1 MPCPRHRVKTAIP
14 RHEGHAAVAIEQVN
28 FAMAS
33 HPDNAVIARHEA
45 IHGLPRRYA
54 PRSDGGLGVI
64 ARHFPVIAIQFP
76 VIARHEAIYGL
87 PRRFAPRSD
96 GGLGVIARHEAIHG
110 LARRCVLPSDGNL
123 SAARGWEGSE
133 NGRCVKKTACLGL
146 FQTSQGRM
154 NKPNPCFRPKT
165 GFCTARAAGSFAL
178 CPWCCGAIGPPQSSA
193 WEF

>member
-1 MPCPRHRVKTAIP
+1 MDCHVATLL
-14 RHEGHAAVAIEQVN
+14 AVT
-28 FAMAS
+28 
-33 HPDNAVIARHEA
+33 D
-45 IHGLPRRYA
+45 
-54 PRSDGGLGVI
+54 GLGVI
-64 ARHFPVIAIQFP
+64 ARHFPVIATGAHP
-76 VIARHEAIYGL
+76 SSRGTKRSMDCHVAKRLAVTDGLGVIARHEAIHRL
-87 PRRFAPRSD
+87 PRRYAPRSD
-96 GGLGVIARHEAIHG
+96 GCFPVIARHEAIHG